1 MDKAGW
7 HQIVLVLKQKSTLLG
22 LASLIAIIYSLFGS
36 DMTPEQVTSVTGA
49 LGALLS
55 VVAIVLQPKGSGE
68 PELEHN
74 AKFESL
80 CGDSGDPDG

>member
-1 MDKAGW
+1 LAWDKTLDKAGW
-7 HQIVLVLKQKSTLLG
+7 HQIILVLKQKSTLLG

-49 LGALLS
+49 LAALLS

-68 PELEHN
+68 PES
-74 AKFESL
+74 K
-80 CGDSGDPDG
+80 DSSGSDV